1 MTKTTQLF
9 CTVLFAAT
17 FARVSA
23 QPFVDQTPFN
33 QNVRLGAVLELEGDA
48 SGDEVWGFE
57 VGYAQRI
64 YPIDQMVF
72 SFGHVASSD
81 LEQNYF
87 LVSFEQQFP
96 INSKIAPYGTSGI
109 GYIWNDDKIGD
120 ANREALYGKVG
131 AGVIFLV
138 APRWSVVAELNY
150 RFARDSVWLD
160 EDGFHN
166 TNWQTVLGLRYSF

>member
-1 MTKTTQLF
+1 MKKTSRLF

-23 QPFVDQTPFN
+23 QAIVDQTPLN
-33 QNVRLGAVLELEGDA
+33 QNVRLGAILEWEGDA

-64 YPIDQMVF
+64 YPIDQMFF

-87 LVSFEQQFP
+87 LLGFEQQFA
-96 INSKIAPYGTSGI
+96 INSRIAPYGTSGV

-120 ANREALYGKVG
+120 ANNESLFGKVG
-131 AGVIFLV
+131 AGVIV
-138 APRWSVVAELNY
+138 VVCPGWSVIAEVNY
-150 RFARDSVWLD
+150 QIARDSMWLD

-166 TNWQTVLGLRYSF
+166 TNWQTIFGLRYSF